1 MVGLEYLDSD
11 IFSST
16 RVYYICNMSNV
27 VNQNLL
33 DCDPAKSVEDT
44 GEKGDEENH
53 LSKYLR
59 CVAEVVVLP
68 I

>member
-1 MVGLEYLDSD
+1 MVGLEYFDSD
-11 IFSST
+11 IISST
-16 RVYYICNMSNV
+16 RVYYIYNVSNV

-33 DCDPAKSVEDT
+33 NCDPAKSVEDT
-44 GEKGDEENH
+44 GEKGDEKNH

-59 CVAEVVVLP
+59 CVEEVVVLP

>member
-1 MVGLEYLDSD
+1 
-11 IFSST
+11 
-16 RVYYICNMSNV
+16 MSNV